1 MLYSARMEKR
11 HNMTEH
17 TNQIKAFSQLLEA
30 IDDIIS
36 EKDLTIVLISSL
48 LEEYNYLIIILEKMA
63 EDHLNWNDI
72 RDRLI
77 HEREKKKSC
86 ENEKPNDALFV
97 AKPDQKSVKF
107 HCCKSGHYA
116 RDGYKKEKK
125 N

>member
-1 MLYSARMEKR
+1 MLYSARMEKQ

-72 RDRLI
+72 RDKTYSRK
-77 HEREKKKSC
+77 R
-86 ENEKPNDALFV
+86 
-97 AKPDQKSVKF
+97 
-107 HCCKSGHYA
+107 
-116 RDGYKKEKK
+116 KEEIL
-125 N
+125 